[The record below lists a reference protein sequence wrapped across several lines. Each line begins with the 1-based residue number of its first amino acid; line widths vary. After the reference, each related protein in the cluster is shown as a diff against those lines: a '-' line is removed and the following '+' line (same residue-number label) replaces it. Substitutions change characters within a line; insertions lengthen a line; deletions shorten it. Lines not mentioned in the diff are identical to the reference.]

1 LNKNFTINLKAR
13 FRAFLLYIFD
23 ALSNN
28 SKQYRRMKK
37 LLALIF
43 IQVFIV
49 SLFAQAVKPKLKGWH
64 LLNFQQDGYMGT
76 GVKEAYE
83 LLKGRKSTTVIVAV
97 IDSGIDTLHEDL
109 VPNLWVNKKE
119 ITRQWN

>member
-1 LNKNFTINLKAR
+1 
-13 FRAFLLYIFD
+13 
-23 ALSNN
+23 
-28 SKQYRRMKK
+28 
-37 LLALIF
+37 
-43 IQVFIV
+43 
-49 SLFAQAVKPKLKGWH
+49 
-64 LLNFQQDGYMGT
+64 MGT

-119 ITRQWN
+119 IPGNGIDDDKMVM